1 MRVNLYKQEKF
12 NNNPNQMNNSKD
24 GNLMEVL

>member
-12 NNNPNQMNNSKD
+12 NNSPNQMNNSKD